1 MGSFCSIFKIGNDTK
16 KNIISEKQIIID
28 IDNNG
33 DNLKKNLLDE
43 NIDMN
48 SKHSESDNSIN
59 SFNSDDE
66 VLSQASTVVTFKSR

>member
-16 KNIISEKQIIID
+16 QDIISEKQISID
-28 IDNNG
+28 INN

-43 NIDMN
+43 NIDII